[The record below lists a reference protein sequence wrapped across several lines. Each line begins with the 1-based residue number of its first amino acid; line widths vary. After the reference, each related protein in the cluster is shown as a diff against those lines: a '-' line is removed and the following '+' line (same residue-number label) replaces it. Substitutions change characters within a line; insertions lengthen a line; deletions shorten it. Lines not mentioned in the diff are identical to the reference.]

1 MSKDIMHRA
10 VNEVINENKSIRS
23 VAEAYG
29 IKSPM
34 TLCRYVKKAREQ
46 GLEKFQFG
54 YDNKRQIFS
63 DPQEI
68 LLKDYILKASNI
80 YFGLSP
86 KEVRCLAYECAVGFK
101 IPIPKMLRENL
112 CAGADWFT
120 SFMKR
125 HPELSIRTPEPT
137 SLSRATSFNR
147 ENVKL
152 FFSKLAEVMD
162 RDNLGPEQ
170 IWNVD
175 ETGISTVQ
183 KPRNVVA
190 AKGLKQIGSVT
201 SGERGSLV
209 TMCAAVS
216 ATGNSVPPMFIF
228 PRQNFKDHFIRD
240 GPTGCIGVAHPSGWM
255 TTENFFIF
263 IKHFAK
269 HVRPSTEKP
278 VLLLL
283 DNHHSHLGIETL
295 NFAKANGIIM
305 LSFPPHCSHKLQPL
319 DRTVFGPFKKYVSM
333 SQDNWMRNN
342 PGKTMTIYDLP
353 GIARESWPKAAQPS
367 SITKGFEVSGVF
379 PFNNEIFTDVE
390 FAPSTVTD
398 RPLTKIDGTDKDK
411 EASNPECCKEDLP
424 PRSETSPEEETHA
437 TVTEIPENDPNSP
450 WAVISNYLE
459 ERGRKIIEVRGDGH
473 CLLYAISESIK
484 EEGFANMS
492 SDELCVKLR
501 NEVND
506 NKEYYQTFSSSDNDI
521 LEGIDKYISDKQYNT
536 DCADIILSALCN
548 ALAVTATVYQFR
560 EDSVTEIKQPPGRPG
575 VAAAGFIHIALH
587 GDGVGAHYNAVSKY
601 MNDQEEP
608 ATESVASTRPEEV
621 PIQIPK
627 TFTPEHIRPFPKA
640 PARQQT
646 TRGRKRR
653 KSAILTDT
661 PEKSALEEEF
671 RNSTTKSKK
680 GKQVGKKVRT
690 KLIDEKSKPVK
701 RQSKK
706 TKSKNESSDEEEW
719 FCLICVEPYSNSRA
733 GEKWIKC
740 MSCNDWA
747 QEECAPSGKN
757 FICQNC
763 DSDDEYR

>member
-1 MSKDIMHRA
+1 
-10 VNEVINENKSIRS
+10 
-23 VAEAYG
+23 
-29 IKSPM
+29 
-34 TLCRYVKKAREQ
+34 
-46 GLEKFQFG
+46 
-54 YDNKRQIFS
+54 
-63 DPQEI
+63 
-68 LLKDYILKASNI
+68 
-80 YFGLSP
+80 
-86 KEVRCLAYECAVGFK
+86 
-101 IPIPKMLRENL
+101 
-112 CAGADWFT
+112 
-120 SFMKR
+120 
-125 HPELSIRTPEPT
+125 
-137 SLSRATSFNR
+137 
-147 ENVKL
+147 
-152 FFSKLAEVMD
+152 MD

-255 TTENFFIF
+255 TTEN
-263 IKHFAK
+263 
-269 HVRPSTEKP
+269 
-278 VLLLL
+278 
-283 DNHHSHLGIETL
+283 
-295 NFAKANGIIM
+295 

-690 KLIDEKSKPVK
+690 KLIDENP
-701 RQSKK
+701 
-706 TKSKNESSDEEEW
+706 N
-719 FCLICVEPYSNSRA
+719 P
-733 GEKWIKC
+733 
-740 MSCNDWA
+740 
-747 QEECAPSGKN
+747 
-757 FICQNC
+757 
-763 DSDDEYR
+763 